1 MWPFKRKQQDEAPP
15 AQEAQTP
22 PDMTISDELVA
33 TVGQKPRREFAQYEP
48 PVGVIP
54 ADIRSAVLAM
64 DATPYDSLNGSYPE
78 FVFGGFPGYPYLA
91 QLAQLPEYRRMV
103 SVIAEEMTRK
113 WIKVKAAGDGD
124 ESKAERVALLVAA
137 MERYKVQDV
146 FRLAI
151 EHDGFFG
158 RGQIYIDVRSPLG
171 LSAWTDREELQ
182 SKLFVSNK
190 KITPGSLVGFRVIEP
205 VWTYPGIYNADNP
218 LSDDFYKPAEWYVMG
233 KTVHSSRMLDL
244 VSRPVPDMLKAAYNF
259 GGLSLTQIAEP
270 YVSNWLRTRDSVGD
284 VLHSF
289 SLSGIMTNMGLALQG
304 KNDPNYAKRA
314 ELYNR
319 TRDNRGLL
327 MLDKTSEEFFQFNT
341 PLSGL
346 DTLQAQAQEHMFF
359 VSAIPS
365 VKFAGLSPTGLNASS
380 EGEIKV
386 FYDTIA
392 AGASRLLKHPLKRVM
407 DIIQLSEFGEIDPDI
422 TFEFEPLHEMT
433 REQLAT
439 IRKTEAETDQIYES
453 VGAVTNNEVR
463 EKLASDPNSPY
474 SGLDLSG
481 EIEIVDDDEEP
492 GTETDIDK
500 ADNPE
505 KDPEAD
511 PAERRD

>member
-1 MWPFKRKQQDEAPP
+1 MWPFKRKKTSGEAPP
-15 AQEAQTP
+15 VQEAP
-22 PDMTISDELVA
+22 KSPGIAISDEMLA
-33 TVGQKPRREFAQYEP
+33 EVGQKKRREFEKYEP
-48 PVGVIP
+48 PAGVIP
-54 ADIRSAVLAM
+54 DGIRSAILAM
-64 DATPYDSLNGSYPE
+64 DATPYDSLNGSYPDY
-78 FVFGGFPGYPYLA
+78 VFGGFPGYPYLA

-113 WIKVKAAGDGD
+113 WIKVKAASDGD
-124 ESKAERVALLVAA
+124 ESKADRIALLAKA
-137 MERYKVQDV
+137 MERYKVQDI

-158 RGQIYIDVRSPLG
+158 RGQIYIDVRSPRG
-171 LSAWTDREELQ
+171 LSAWTDPEELQ
-182 SKLFVSNK
+182 SRLFLSNK

-218 LSDDFYKPAEWYVMG
+218 LSDDFYKPAEWFVMG
-233 KTVHSSRMLDL
+233 KTVHASRMLDL
-244 VSRPVPDMLKAAYNF
+244 ISRPVPDMLKPAYNF

-270 YVSNWLRTRDSVGD
+270 YVNNWLRTRDSVGD

-289 SLSGIMTNMGLALQG
+289 SLSGIRTNMGNALSG

-319 TRDNRGLL
+319 TRDTRGLL
-327 MLDKTSEEFFQFNT
+327 ILDKTQEEFFQFNT

-392 AGASRLLKHPLKRVM
+392 AGASRLLKHPIKRVM
-407 DIIQLSEFGEIDPDI
+407 DIIQLSEFGDIDPDI
-422 TFEFEPLHEMT
+422 TFEFESLHEMT
-433 REQLAT
+433 REQQAA

-453 VGAVTNNEVR
+453 IGSVTNNEVR

-481 EIEIVDDDEEP
+481 EIEIDDDEDDENFNL
-492 GTETDIDK
+492 EK
-500 ADNPE
+500 SASE
-505 KDPEAD
+505 KDPPSD
-511 PAERRD
+511 PTQRGD